1 MIKINLKLKKYL
13 ELEIKGNRVLAM
25 TLDKLLNSLE
35 IRTILVGEVLFIAI
49 FLYDIG
55 WQFFWINGSEIEENK
70 IIIKG
75 FNLSYNKEV
84 FNYEI
89 NLPEEFIDK
98 IKNKIPKLKPID
110 FKEKVK
116 FLKKEYNSYILTDI
130 CTNRYV
136 LHKDLD
142 YEKYCIENNSKS
154 LIKDIR
160 KIDCDVIHF
169 DLTKAY
175 EKYSSIVGDKITLLI
190 GIEDFSFDNE
200 VIDPDI
206 YQHNTIIKVKRGTGS
221 LKTFSGLKPFYGFA
235 LFIDLDEKYKRL
247 IGKKLNKRILELE
260 KTCNCRI

>member
-1 MIKINLKLKKYL
+1 MKLKFNLKKYFELKIQSHKILNFHL
-13 ELEIKGNRVLAM
+13 EK
-25 TLDKLLNSLE
+25 
-35 IRTILVGEVLFIAI
+35 ILRNFQMRFLIVEDILFVSI

-89 NLPEEFIDK
+89 NLPDEFIDK
-98 IKNKIPKLKPID
+98 IKNKTPKLKPID

-116 FLKKEYNSYILTDI
+116 FLKKEYNSYILADI

-142 YEKYCIENNSKS
+142 YEKYYIEDNSKS

-200 VIDPDI
+200 IIDPNI
-206 YQHNTIIKVKRGTGS
+206 YKYSTIIKAKRGAGS

-235 LFIDLDEKYKRL
+235 LFIDLDEKYKKL
-247 IGKKLNKRILELE
+247 IGKKLNKKILELE
-260 KTCNCRI
+260 KSIQL

>member
-13 ELEIKGNRVLAM
+13 ELEIKGNRVLAI

-35 IRTILVGEVLFIAI
+35 IRTILVEEVLFIAI

-75 FNLSYNKEV
+75 FNLSYKKEV
-84 FNYEI
+84 FNYEV
-89 NLPEEFIDK
+89 NLPDGVIDK
-98 IKNKIPKLKPID
+98 IKNKTPKLKSID
-110 FKEKVK
+110 FKEKIK
-116 FLKKEYNSYILTDI
+116 FLKKEYNPYTLADI
-130 CTNRYV
+130 STNRYV
-136 LHKDLD
+136 FHKDLD
-142 YEKYCIENNSKS
+142 YEKYCIKDNSKS

-200 VIDPDI
+200 IIDPNI
-206 YQHNTIIKVKRGTGS
+206 YKYSTIIKAKRGAGS

-235 LFIDLDEKYKRL
+235 LFIDLDEKYKKL
-247 IGKKLNKRILELE
+247 IGKKLNKKILELE
-260 KTCNCRI
+260 KRIQL

>member
-1 MIKINLKLKKYL
+1 MKLKFNLKKYFELKIQSHKILNFHL
-13 ELEIKGNRVLAM
+13 EK
-25 TLDKLLNSLE
+25 
-35 IRTILVGEVLFIAI
+35 ILRNFQMRFLIVEDILFVSI

-75 FNLSYNKEV
+75 FNLSYKKEV

-98 IKNKIPKLKPID
+98 IKNKTPKLKPID

-116 FLKKEYNSYILTDI
+116 FLKKEYNSYILADI

-142 YEKYCIENNSKS
+142 YEKYCIEDNSKS

-175 EKYSSIVGDKITLLI
+175 EKYSSIVGDKIILLI

-206 YQHNTIIKVKRGTGS
+206 YQHNTIIKAKRGIGS

-247 IGKKLNKRILELE
+247 IGKKLNKKMLELE
-260 KTCNCRI
+260 KNVHL

>member
-13 ELEIKGNRVLAM
+13 ELEIKGDRVLAI

-35 IRTILVGEVLFIAI
+35 IRTILVEEVLFIAI
-49 FLYDIG
+49 FIYDIG

-75 FNLSYNKEV
+75 FNLSYKKEV
-84 FNYEI
+84 FNYEV
-89 NLPEEFIDK
+89 NLPDRFIDK
-98 IKNKIPKLKPID
+98 IKNKTPKLKSND
-110 FKEKVK
+110 FKEKIK
-116 FLKKEYNSYILTDI
+116 FLKKEYNPYTLADI

-142 YEKYCIENNSKS
+142 YEKYCIKDNSKS

-175 EKYSSIVGDKITLLI
+175 GKYSSIVGDKITLLI

-206 YQHNTIIKVKRGTGS
+206 YQYNTIIKAKRGTGS

-235 LFIDLDEKYKRL
+235 LFINLDEKYKRL
-247 IGKKLNKRILELE
+247 IGKKLNKKMLELE
-260 KTCNCRI
+260 KNVQL

>member
-1 MIKINLKLKKYL
+1 MKLKFGLKKYFELKIQSYKILNFHL
-13 ELEIKGNRVLAM
+13 EKI
-25 TLDKLLNSLE
+25 LNNFQMRFL
-35 IRTILVGEVLFIAI
+35 IVKDILFVSF

-75 FNLSYNKEV
+75 FNLSYKKEV

-89 NLPEEFIDK
+89 NLPDEFINQ
-98 IKNKIPKLKPID
+98 IKNKIPKLKTID

-116 FLKKEYNSYILTDI
+116 FLKKEYNPYTLADI

-136 LHKDLD
+136 FHRDLD
-142 YEKYCIENNSKS
+142 YEKYCIENNSKI

-200 VIDPDI
+200 VIDPSI
-206 YQHNTIIKVKRGTGS
+206 YQYSTIIKAKRGTGS
-221 LKTFSGLKPFYGFA
+221 LKTFSVLKPFYGFA
-235 LFIDLDEKYKRL
+235 LFIDLDKKYKRL
-247 IGKKLNKRILELE
+247 IGKKLNKKMLEFE
-260 KTCNCRI
+260 KI

>member
-13 ELEIKGNRVLAM
+13 ELEIKGDRVLAI

-35 IRTILVGEVLFIAI
+35 IRTLLVGEVLFISL

-75 FNLSYNKEV
+75 FNLSYKKEV
-84 FNYEI
+84 FNYEV
-89 NLPEEFIDK
+89 NLPDGFIDK
-98 IKNKIPKLKPID
+98 IKNKTPKLKSND
-110 FKEKVK
+110 FKEKIK
-116 FLKKEYNSYILTDI
+116 FLKKEYNPYTLADI

-142 YEKYCIENNSKS
+142 YEKYCIKDNSKS

-175 EKYSSIVGDKITLLI
+175 DKYSSIVGDKITLLI

-200 VIDPDI
+200 VIDPAI
-206 YQHNTIIKVKRGTGS
+206 YQYSTIIKAKSGTGT

-247 IGKKLNKRILELE
+247 IRNKLNKKMLELE
-260 KTCNCRI
+260 KSIQL